1 MFDDYL
7 DDVIFVGNKGALQ
20 CQHLMDTFIN
30 IIEELGILLAG
41 DKTVGP
47 VTTLTFIGSLEINT
61 DDMTVNIPE
70 ITARTVLSTFFFF
83 KELHSLVGSMN
94 FFNKVI

>member
-1 MFDDYL
+1 MFDHYL
-7 DDVIFVGNKGALQ
+7 DDFIFVGNKGALQ

-61 DDMTVNIPE
+61 DNMTVKIPE
-70 ITARTVLSTFFFF
+70 PKFVSLKSLLEQFLGHFFFF
-83 KELHSLVGSMN
+83 LK
-94 FFNKVI
+94 